1 MRHGSITLLGS
12 AELKNVVIE
21 KLATDP
27 ASPRLGQMWF
37 NTTEEAYKFF
47 DGTEVFPFAKG
58 GDLEEYLKRDGS
70 DAGMTGEL
78 VLDTND
84 QSSASSDRVAVS
96 KGHLDT
102 VAATKQDN
110 IAGAASTITDTDLTG
125 DVALVTDAAGKVA
138 ESATTS
144 AEIGYVSGVT
154 GPIQAQIDGK
164 QDDLGYVPVNKAGDA
179 MSGNL
184 AFNGNRATGLGA
196 PTDANDAIR
205 LVDLENEVAN
215 LNWQDDVLAVQ
226 TDDTLDPGASPATGA
241 RYIITDSAN
250 LNANFGTIAGL
261 EDNDIVEFDG
271 TDWTVAFDV
280 SAEGA
285 DAAGTLA
292 ASQADEKFYRY
303 NVAGTSWNTFTGLEA
318 LNAGIGL
325 VKTGNVIDVN
335 MGAGV
340 AQLPSDE
347 VGIDCGPTGG
357 LYLADPTTGDASVN
371 TDAVL
376 SLLLDGSTLTT
387 SATGVK
393 VSNSGI
399 TEVEIAST
407 ALGNG
412 LAGGDGVALNV
423 LGGTGITVDGTG
435 VNVDETYLDNKYVNV
450 DGDTL
455 TGPLILA
462 ADPTVALEAAT
473 KQYTDAAV
481 QAVGDDLSDLEARVA
496 KGYFVYDGTASAD
509 ASHTVVHNIGQ
520 QYVNVTIIDD
530 LGNMIMPDE
539 VSFDDENQLTVTLT
553 QGLGIRVVCMAV
565 APAAA

>member
-1 MRHGSITLLGS
+1 MKYGSITLLGS
-12 AELKNVVIE
+12 AELKNAVID

-27 ASPRLGQMWF
+27 SSPRVGQIWY
-37 NTTEEAYKFF
+37 NTTEGAYKFY
-47 DGTEVFPFAKG
+47 DGTEIFPFAKG
-58 GDLEEYLKRDGS
+58 GDLDEYLKRDGS

-78 VLDTND
+78 VLDAND

-102 VAATKQDN
+102 VAATKEDV
-110 IAGAASTITDTDLTG
+110 ITGAASTITDTDLAA
-125 DVALVTDAAGKVA
+125 DVAMVSDASGKV
-138 ESATTS
+138 SASTTTS

-154 GPIQAQIDGK
+154 GPIQTQIDGK

-179 MSGNL
+179 MTGNL
-184 AFNGNRATGLGA
+184 ALNGNRITGLGA
-196 PTDANDAIR
+196 PTDANDALR

-226 TDDTLDPGASPATGA
+226 VDDTLDPGASPSEGA
-241 RYIITDSAN
+241 RYIITDSAA
-250 LNANFGTIAGL
+250 LNANFGTITGL
-261 EDNDIVEFDG
+261 EDGDIVEFDG
-271 TDWTVAFDV
+271 TDWQVAFDV
-280 SAEGA
+280 SASGA

-303 NVAGTSWNTFTGLEA
+303 NVAGSSWNTFTGLEA

-325 VKTGNVIDVN
+325 VKAGNVIDVN

-357 LYLADPTTGDASVN
+357 LYLADPSTGDASTN

-376 SLLLDGSTLTT
+376 SLLLDGTTLVT

-393 VSNSGI
+393 VGESGI
-399 TEVEIAST
+399 TEVELSSGAM
-407 ALGNG
+407 GNG

-423 LGGTGITVDGTG
+423 VAGTGIVVDENG
-435 VNVDETYLDNKYVNV
+435 VAADETYFDNKYVNV
-450 DGDTL
+450 EGDTL

-462 ADPTVALEAAT
+462 ADPTAAMEASN
-473 KQYTDAAV
+473 KQYVDAAV
-481 QAVGDDLSDLEARVA
+481 QGVADSVTALETRVSA
-496 KGYFVYDGTASAD
+496 GYFVYDGTGSAD
-509 ASHTVVHNIGQ
+509 ASHTVTHNIGQ
-520 QYVNVTIIDD
+520 QYVNVTVLDS
-530 LGNMIMPDE
+530 NNEMIMPDS
-539 VSFDDENQLTVTLT
+539 VVFDDANQLTVTLS
-553 QGLGIRVVCMAV
+553 QGLGIRVVCTAA
-565 APAAA
+565 APAA